1 MLANCCH
8 LPATNLWHLFTDDPD
23 PGPLASVV
31 PPQITG
37 NEPILEPRADEVA
50 KG

>member
-23 PGPLASVV
+23 PDFPPSV

-37 NEPILEPRADEVA
+37 NEPILEPTADEVA